1 MSMKTDKLI
10 EQLTRI
16 ADALE
21 TQNDLSVALEERLR
35 EEQEAEQR
43 RLREDEERMQ
53 GLPEVGGDRLLH

>member
-1 MSMKTDKLI
+1 MNTNMDKLV

-35 EEQEAEQR
+35 QEQEAEQR

>member
-1 MSMKTDKLI
+1 MSMQTDKLI

-35 EEQEAEQR
+35 QEQEAEQR

>member
-35 EEQEAEQR
+35 QEQEAEQR

>member
-1 MSMKTDKLI
+1 MNTNMDKLI

-21 TQNDLSVALEERLR
+21 KYNGLTVEFEERLR
-35 EEQEAEQR
+35 REQEAEQQ